1 MARVELDHPR
11 SVRAGGA
18 SLPGGVDRG
27 VSQRRDDDVSRPEPP
42 GHRVERCLAAELC
55 ERPVGLGPRA
65 VRIHPSGSGLRV
77 GPVRPALFVA
87 NEAAE
92 AVDERLGVEVLDG
105 HERAEVDTRA
115 RLHLTDRQ
123 PAEGVSDDDRVRLR
137 PQQPRI
143 VGRRQPDL
151 LARQVG
157 GRDFVPPTLKLL
169 GDPAEAPASVPGTV
183 HEDEPCHG
191 ASILHSML
199 GHILTAIVT
208 PFREDES
215 IDFDAFQR
223 LAGHLVE
230 NGSDG
235 IVVAGTTGESPNLTD
250 EERLDLFRAAIEAVG
265 DRATVVAGTGTYST
279 RHSVQLSERAHE
291 LGADALLVVTPY
303 YNKPPQR
310 GIVAHFEAI
319 ARTSDKPIVVYNIP
333 ARVVVNIEPETISR
347 LAEIETV
354 RAVKQANGD
363 LGQARHIVDTGL
375 VLYAGDDAL
384 VQPFVE
390 LGGAGGICVHT
401 HVVGPQ
407 VAAQVSATLAG
418 DVERGRE
425 LDREL
430 APAYDLLGVQT
441 NPLPIKAALNLLGHG
456 VGGHRLPLPAPTEE
470 EVAAVRACLERLG
483 LLVAA

>member
-1 MARVELDHPR
+1 
-11 SVRAGGA
+11 
-18 SLPGGVDRG
+18 
-27 VSQRRDDDVSRPEPP
+27 
-42 GHRVERCLAAELC
+42 
-55 ERPVGLGPRA
+55 
-65 VRIHPSGSGLRV
+65 
-77 GPVRPALFVA
+77 
-87 NEAAE
+87 
-92 AVDERLGVEVLDG
+92 
-105 HERAEVDTRA
+105 
-115 RLHLTDRQ
+115 
-123 PAEGVSDDDRVRLR
+123 
-137 PQQPRI
+137 
-143 VGRRQPDL
+143 
-151 LARQVG
+151 
-157 GRDFVPPTLKLL
+157 
-169 GDPAEAPASVPGTV
+169 
-183 HEDEPCHG
+183 
-191 ASILHSML
+191 ML

-223 LAGHLVE
+223 LGRYLVE
-230 NGSDG
+230 HGSDG

-250 EERLDLFRAAIEAVG
+250 EERLDLFRAAVEAVG
-265 DRATVVAGTGTYST
+265 DQATVVAGTGTYST

-291 LGADALLVVTPY
+291 LGVDALLVVTPY

-319 ARTSDKPIVVYNIP
+319 AGASDKPIIAYNIP
-333 ARVVVNIEPETISR
+333 ARVVVNIEPETVSR

-363 LGQARHIVDTGL
+363 LAQARHIVDSGL
-375 VLYAGDDAL
+375 DLYAGDDVL

-390 LGGAGGICVHT
+390 LGGVGGICVHT

-407 VAAQVSATLAG
+407 VAAQVAATLAG

-425 LDREL
+425 IDREL
-430 APAYDLLGVQT
+430 AGAYELLGVQT

-456 VGGHRLPLPAPTEE
+456 VGGHRLPLPPPTEH